1 MESDT
6 GISFCLQMALSRLMA
21 AVAVQ
26 EHRADTLQSQ
36 LLTRVVL
43 YMSMVYNAPANPQP
57 SARAELSELM
67 RRMGET
73 MRRRFHQ
80 VVSEHGLTPPM
91 YAMIRELKE
100 PIPMSFAAER
110 LCFDASYITGLA
122 DRLEALG
129 LVERRPDPGDRR
141 VKQLALTDRGIE
153 VTRRIDEEMALGPGL
168 FPELVDED
176 VSDLVR
182 IYRKLLPEPG

>member
-1 MESDT
+1 
-6 GISFCLQMALSRLMA
+6 MA
-21 AVAVQ
+21 ADHAEE
-26 EHRADTLQSQ
+26 EHRADALQCQ
-36 LLTRVVL
+36 LLTRMVL
-43 YMSMVYNAPANPQP
+43 CVSMVYNSPVDSPLNSPLDSPP
-57 SARAELSELM
+57 SERAELSELM
-67 RRMGET
+67 RRMGEM

-91 YAMIRELKE
+91 YAMIREIKE
-100 PIPMSFAAER
+100 PMPMSAAAER

-141 VKQLALTDRGIE
+141 VKQLALTERGVE

-168 FPELVDED
+168 FPELVDDD
-176 VSDLVR
+176 VADLVR